1 MSSDLSENILKQIAH
16 HRPQTIK
23 ELIGII
29 KDSYH
34 LTDDEILKEILKM
47 QNRGL
52 IKLRCQT
59 IQPANL
65 KGYLS
70 GKETLWFSMAIIL
83 EVIAALLYFA
93 ISKSM
98 YPLAYARI
106 VLGLAFVLFLPG
118 YALIRTLFPTKMTY
132 VESPRALVNI
142 ERIALSFGASCVLVT
157 VTSLLVYFSPFGLN
171 MSIIFIGLLIITSIF
186 LVTALYREYL
196 AKKTFVG

>member
-1 MSSDLSENILKQIAH
+1 LSSDLSENILQQIGH

-29 KDSYH
+29 KKSYH
-34 LTDDEILKEILKM
+34 LTEDEILKEIIKM
-47 QNRGL
+47 QDRGL

-65 KGYLS
+65 KDYLI

-83 EVIAALLYFA
+83 EVIAALLYFT
-93 ISKSM
+93 ISKSV
-98 YPLAYARI
+98 YPLAYVRI

-118 YALIRTLFPTKMTY
+118 YALIRTLFPTKMTCI
-132 VESPRALVNI
+132 ESPRALVNI

-171 MSIIFIGLLIITSIF
+171 MSIIVIGLLIITSIF

-196 AKKTFVG
+196 AKKTFVE